1 MPPQPGRRQSAVP
14 EISSSSAASMM
25 TRWSANMGDFIVYP
39 KFGLIECIPI
49 ICALI
54 TSRQLGLY
62 ESAAI

>member
-1 MPPQPGRRQSAVP
+1 
-14 EISSSSAASMM
+14 
-25 TRWSANMGDFIVYP
+25 MGDFIVYP

-54 TSRQLGLY
+54 TSRQLGSY